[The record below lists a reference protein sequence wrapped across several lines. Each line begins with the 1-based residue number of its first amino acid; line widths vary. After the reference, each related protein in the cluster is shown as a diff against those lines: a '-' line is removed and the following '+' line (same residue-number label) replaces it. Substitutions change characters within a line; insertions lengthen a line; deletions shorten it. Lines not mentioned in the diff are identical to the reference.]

1 MSHAEL
7 SSYVISKLCSIY
19 EVLEMLM
26 ISLSAFNI

>member
-19 EVLEMLM
+19 EILEMLK
-26 ISLSAFNI
+26 IALSVVN